1 MLGKKDPALAKMNN
15 SASTKMK
22 LPSDN
27 LVWFKKD
34 VQKELVKKIHC
45 GDKQDE
51 RKLKEGRSKD
61 DLRSHISGRGRQ
73 NTTKELRYAD
83 GKNKSSSKRKSSPGY
98 KDRDRYQSRDKS
110 RKSAG
115 DYSDKSRR
123 SHGSPSRRS
132 DHDHRREHRLSEKMS
147 SRASNRRQTSP
158 ERKPRSPDRHRRS
171 DEKLLR
177 SPYKRRSIEKQLS
190 KLKRSSSDRYDR
202 SPRKAEKYPIS
213 CKVSSR
219 SSHAPRS
226 DGQKRSR
233 RSSRSDQVDLKKESS
248 HSSRSPQEY
257 AGKSSVKYS
266 YSKDLLS
273 SSKSPKKPVGHSQ
286 SSSCSLKE
294 EAPPK
299 PVKNLPH
306 SGDPLSNLN
315 NPSPPPGSLPLDL
328 HLPAPTPVTQSQMPF
343 PASFLT
349 QHPQFPHV
357 FILNTMGSRMGG
369 QMMMPVPMGP
379 QQPLPNQPPTL

>member
-1 MLGKKDPALAKMNN
+1 M
-15 SASTKMK
+15 
-22 LPSDN
+22 
-27 LVWFKKD
+27 
-34 VQKELVKKIHC
+34 KIHR
-45 GDKQDE
+45 GDNQDE
-51 RKLKEGRSKD
+51 MKLKEGRIKD

-73 NTTKELRYAD
+73 DPRIEHRYSD
-83 GKNKSSSKRKSSPGY
+83 GKNKSSSKGNSSPADQ
-98 KDRDRYQSRDKS
+98 DRDSYQSRDKS

-115 DYSDKSRR
+115 DSEQLRRRR

-132 DHDHRREHRLSEKMS
+132 DQDHRRDLRLSEKTS
-147 SRASNRRQTSP
+147 SRASDKR
-158 ERKPRSPDRHRRS
+158 PRSPDRHRRS
-171 DEKLLR
+171 DEKLSR
-177 SPYKRRSIEKQLS
+177 SQYKRRSIEKQLS
-190 KLKRSSSDRYDR
+190 RPKRSSSDRYVR
-202 SPRKAEKYPIS
+202 SPRRTERYPIS
-213 CKVSSR
+213 CKVSS
-219 SSHAPRS
+219 SSQATHS
-226 DGQKRSR
+226 DGLKRSR

-273 SSKSPKKPVGHSQ
+273 SSKSPKNPVGHSQ
-286 SSSCSLKE
+286 SSSRSLKE

-299 PVKNLPH
+299 PVKNRPH
-306 SGDPLSNLN
+306 SGDSHSNLT

-328 HLPAPTPVTQSQMPF
+328 QLPAPTPVTQSQMPF

-357 FILNTMGSRMGG
+357 FILNSMGSQMGG